1 MLVVSGHY
9 DSRKSDLLD
18 AISGS
23 PGANDDAFGVAAVMD
38 LACVMAANKIDA
50 TLVFMAVLG
59 EEQGLLGAAQ

>member
-1 MLVVSGHY
+1 M
-9 DSRKSDLLD
+9 LD

-23 PGANDDAFGVAAVMD
+23 PGANDDAFGVAAVME
-38 LACVMAANKIDA
+38 LACVMAAYKIDA